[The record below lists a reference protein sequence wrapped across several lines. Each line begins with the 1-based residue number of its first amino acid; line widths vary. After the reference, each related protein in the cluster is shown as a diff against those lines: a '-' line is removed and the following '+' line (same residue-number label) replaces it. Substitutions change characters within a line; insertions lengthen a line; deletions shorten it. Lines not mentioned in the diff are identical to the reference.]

1 MVLSKFQ
8 TSLRFCSATKC
19 IIKSVLARKIQF
31 VRVITESS
39 SFCITRSCCTCMEI
53 IRILRTLHFPFIYK
67 FSTTTQS
74 HHPLPAVLLSGK
86 LSHCILWLSMGE
98 AACKMQ
104 VSCQRQAP
112 YSLVLF
118 VVHPRESKIPV
129 YFSSF
134 LELINYFIQVK

>member
-1 MVLSKFQ
+1 MLHLWFSVNFQ
-8 TSLRFCSATKC
+8 
-19 IIKSVLARKIQF
+19 ARKIQF

-134 LELINYFIQVK
+134 LELINYFI